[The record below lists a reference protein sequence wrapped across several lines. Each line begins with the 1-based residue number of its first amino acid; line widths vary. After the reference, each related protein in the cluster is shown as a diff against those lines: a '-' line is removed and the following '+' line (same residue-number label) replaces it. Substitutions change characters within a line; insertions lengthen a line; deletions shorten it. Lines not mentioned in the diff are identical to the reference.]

1 MADLEQYLIELD
13 SLLCKQTSEKL
24 IELMAHLKMTTSTEG
39 KSKFKLITAIRAHNE
54 EACEGEMDQGVT
66 PVDYVQ
72 DQIAFL
78 TGDPPSLEGDL
89 AEKAKQEK
97 ELQELQKRMDE
108 LKLKQEAEL
117 NELKLK
123 LSKAKGETVD
133 KEKGNSTELKT
144 DKMETGVKSSKPAL
158 GLETERLE
166 IKRDFKL
173 SGQIGEA
180 GQPGRLTYVAVIHEI
195 ELGLSKGYKETEIVE
210 AIITGISPHSS
221 LRNYLLTLQDRSLE
235 KLRKI
240 LRVFFQEKTS
250 AELYQ
255 DLVATCQQPK
265 ESVQQFLIRLLDCRN
280 KVLFAS
286 REEGSQFEY
295 SLKLVQN
302 TFLKSLETG
311 LRDKG
316 LVTNLRPYLR
326 APTATDESLM
336 RTVNDLA
343 CKQAERKSKL
353 ATATAQQRG
362 VKVNS
367 AQAGP
372 EPAEHAATKWSK
384 TKGDSEQSISDRL
397 LVEMQAIK
405 TDLNNLKSEV
415 RNSQQAGRY
424 RKPPRFNGPRGR
436 QSAPPGCK
444 ECKSKGTMDCRHC
457 FKCGE
462 YGHVR
467 RSCPNPEN

>member
-1 MADLEQYLIELD
+1 MG
-13 SLLCKQTSEKL
+13 
-24 IELMAHLKMTTSTEG
+24 LK
-39 KSKFKLITAIRAHNE
+39 
-54 EACEGEMDQGVT
+54 
-66 PVDYVQ
+66 
-72 DQIAFL
+72 
-78 TGDPPSLEGDL
+78 
-89 AEKAKQEK
+89 
-97 ELQELQKRMDE
+97 
-108 LKLKQEAEL
+108 
-117 NELKLK
+117 
-123 LSKAKGETVD
+123 
-133 KEKGNSTELKT
+133 
-144 DKMETGVKSSKPAL
+144 
-158 GLETERLE
+158 TERLE

-180 GQPGRLTYVAVIHEI
+180 GQPGKLTYVAVIHEI

-265 ESVQQFLIRLLDCRN
+265 ESAQQFLIRLLDCRN

-311 LRDKG
+311 LRGEG

-343 CKQAERKSKL
+343 CKQAERKSNL
-353 ATATAQQRG
+353 ATATTQQQG

-367 AQAGP
+367 SQAGP
-372 EPAEHAATKWSK
+372 EPAKHAATKRSK
-384 TKGDSEQSISDRL
+384 TKGNSEQSI
-397 LVEMQAIK
+397 
-405 TDLNNLKSEV
+405 LKQSEGW
-415 RNSQQAGRY
+415 SE
-424 RKPPRFNGPRGR
+424 K
-436 QSAPPGCK
+436 
-444 ECKSKGTMDCRHC
+444 
-457 FKCGE
+457 
-462 YGHVR
+462 
-467 RSCPNPEN
+467 

>member
-39 KSKFKLITAIRAHNE
+39 KSKLKLITAIHAHSE
-54 EACEGEMDQGVT
+54 EACEGEMGQGVT

-72 DQIAFL
+72 DQITFL

-89 AEKAKQEK
+89 AEKAKQKKELK
-97 ELQELQKRMDE
+97 ELQKQMDE

-123 LSKAKGETVD
+123 LSKVKGETVE
-133 KEKGNSTELKT
+133 KEKGNSTELKA
-144 DKMETGVKSSKPAL
+144 DEMETAVKSSKPVL
-158 GLETERLE
+158 GLKTEKLE

-173 SGQIGEA
+173 SGQIGEG
-180 GQPGRLTYVAVIHEI
+180 GQLGKLTYVAVIHEI
-195 ELGLSKGYKETEIVE
+195 ELGLSKETEIVE

-221 LRNYLLTLQDRSLE
+221 LRNYLLTLQDCSLE
-235 KLRKI
+235 K
-240 LRVFFQEKTS
+240 TS
-250 AELYQ
+250 GELYQ

-265 ESVQQFLIRLLDCRN
+265 ESVQQFLIRLLNCRN

-311 LRDKG
+311 LRDEG

-326 APTATDESLM
+326 APTATDASLM

-353 ATATAQQRG
+353 ATATTSQRG

-367 AQAGP
+367 MQAGLSQP
-372 EPAEHAATKWSK
+372 S
-384 TKGDSEQSISDRL
+384 
-397 LVEMQAIK
+397 MQ
-405 TDLNNLKSEV
+405 L
-415 RNSQQAGRY
+415 Q
-424 RKPPRFNGPRGR
+424 NGPKQGAIQSSQSLKGCQWRCR
-436 QSAPPGCK
+436 QQRV
-444 ECKSKGTMDCRHC
+444 T
-457 FKCGE
+457 
-462 YGHVR
+462 
-467 RSCPNPEN
+467 